1 MNHPQNRVESDR
13 GRLSRLSLR
22 RVSTAMKA
30 ATAVL
35 FSVSL
40 LLGSSTG
47 AQDTPPGVE
56 GRAAG
61 GTPASAPAW
70 REASAGYQFQFPRD
84 HASHPE
90 FKLEWWYYTGNVR
103 TADGRRFGYQV
114 TFFRVGIDPT
124 PANPSRWAVRDLF
137 MTHLA
142 VSDPTGQ
149 RYRFDERLSRGG
161 PGLAGADAERYRVW
175 NEGWHAGLISDS
187 RAASGTGP
195 NDQQGRAL
203 ARSQPA
209 ARGHVIRA
217 ISGNAGVDLVLDE
230 GKPPAIN
237 GIDGISQKGA
247 MAGNASHYYSL
258 TRMPTRGT
266 LLIDGERFEV
276 TGESWMDHEFGTS
289 FLEKEQQGWDWMSI
303 QLADG
308 RELMLYQLRRSDGSR
323 DPRSSG
329 TLIDQQGATTHL
341 AAEDFTL
348 APAGQ
353 TFRAPSGAVYPIRW
367 SIQVPTAQL
376 TLEVTTPLANQEL
389 STGGAGISY
398 WEGVIDVTGTSAER
412 PIVGRGYLE
421 MTGYRGSLGRVMSG
435 Q

>member
-1 MNHPQNRVESDR
+1 VTS
-13 GRLSRLSLR
+13 
-22 RVSTAMKA
+22 
-30 ATAVL
+30 
-35 FSVSL
+35 
-40 LLGSSTG
+40 G
-47 AQDTPPGVE
+47 AQ
-56 GRAAG
+56 AQ
-61 GTPASAPAW
+61 W
-70 REASAGYQFQFPRD
+70 REASPGYRFEFPRD

-90 FKLEWWYYTGNVR
+90 YKLEWWYYTGNVQ

-114 TFFRVGIDPT
+114 TFFRVGIDAT

-142 VSDPTGQ
+142 VSDPAGQ

-161 PGLAGADAERYRVW
+161 PGLAGAETERYLVW
-175 NEGWHAGLISDS
+175 NEGWRAGLA
-187 RAASGTGP
+187 RAAGA
-195 NDQQGRAL
+195 DGRQSL
-203 ARSQPA
+203 AAAQPDDPA
-209 ARGHVIRA
+209 HFIRA
-217 ISGNAGVDLVLDE
+217 ISDNAGVDLVLDP

-247 MAGNASHYYSL
+247 MTGNASHYYSL

-266 LLIDGERFEV
+266 IIIDGERFEV

-289 FLEKEQQGWDWMSI
+289 FLEKEQQGWDWLSM

-308 RELMLYQLRRSDGSR
+308 RELMLYQLRRGDGSR

-329 TLIDQQGATTHL
+329 TLIDQRGATTHL
-341 AAEDFTL
+341 AAGDFSLT
-348 APAGQ
+348 PADQ

-367 SIQVPTAQL
+367 SIRIPKAQL
-376 TLEVTTPLANQEL
+376 ALDVTTPLANQEL
-389 STGGAGISY
+389 STQGAGISY
-398 WEGVIDVTGTSAER
+398 WEGAIDVSGTSGR
-412 PIVGRGYLE
+412 SPITGRGYLE